1 MAIIRKSDSFP
12 ERPVIVTIY
21 GTPGIGK
28 TSMACTAENP
38 ILIDTDRG
46 AQRACTRADTIIA
59 DKWSDVTE
67 QNKEFPNYKTVIVDT
82 AKAVLDDY
90 LMAHVI
96 EQDYKLGKN
105 KLKAY
110 GAIGDEFKRF
120 INQRRSEGAD
130 LVIIAHAKEEKDGD
144 ATKFKPDI
152 TGQSS
157 DLVLRISDQVGFVTT
172 VNNKRMLTFEPTDRT
187 IGKNVARIAD
197 MEIPNENTPEYKTF
211 MADIIA
217 NVKASI
223 RTQSIEQI
231 EAQKQMDEFLLQ
243 VSDCTDS
250 DGLMVVA
257 AKCGDLT
264 KSMKAAIGKLMKAK
278 AAELKLEYNK
288 EANAYIPIVPKNE

>member
-1 MAIIRKSDSFP
+1 MAIIRRNENFP

-46 AQRACTRADTIIA
+46 ADRACKRVDTILA
-59 DKWSDVTE
+59 TGWNDVTKE
-67 QNKEFPNYKTVIVDT
+67 EKEFANYKTVIVDT

-90 LMAHVI
+90 LMAYVI

-110 GAIGDEFKRF
+110 GAIGDEFKFF

-144 ATKFKPDI
+144 TTKFSPDV
-152 TGQSS
+152 TGGSK
-157 DLVLRISDQVGFVTT
+157 DLILRISDQVGFITT

-187 IGKNVARIAD
+187 IGKNVARIPS
-197 MEIPNENTPEYKTF
+197 MEIPNENAPEYNTF
-211 MADIIA
+211 MSEIIA
-217 NVKASI
+217 KVKTSI
-223 RTQSIEQI
+223 HAQSIEQV

-250 DGLMVVA
+250 DGLMAVA

-264 KSMKAAIGKLMKAK
+264 KSMKAAVGKLMKAK
-278 AAELKLEYNK
+278 AAELKLEYSK

>member
-1 MAIIRKSDSFP
+1 MAIIRRNENFP

-59 DKWSDVTE
+59 DKWGDIVE

-110 GAIGDEFKRF
+110 GAIGDEFKLF

-172 VNNKRMLTFEPTDRT
+172 VNNKRTLTFEPTDRT

-197 MEIPNENTPEYKTF
+197 MDIPNENTPEYKTF

-217 NVKASI
+217 KVKASI
-223 RTQSIEQI
+223 RTQSIEQV

-250 DGLMVVA
+250 DGLMAVA

-264 KSMKAAIGKLMKAK
+264 KSMKAAVGKLMKAK